1 MKKKEIKLIK
11 DLYNHFQPQTD
22 VTDEL
27 INSCYNQYG
36 SIRGVLMNLILKFQP
51 NVDITDEYLDKKLS
65 DYGLLIAE
73 ENKIIVEKDVVKV
86 EEVTPVAEESP
97 YTEDIPKEENSKF
110 EVVKSPKNK
119 KNNVLKRVIIILV
132 FLGLAYFG
140 TNLYFQNQLLQS
152 SLEETKDLYQQELNT
167 NYEEILMEIDEEDPA
182 NEGHW
187 SLSHKTYANSNASNL
202 NVRSTPAISDNIID
216 MLQLGDR
223 VEVLDTIRIE
233 IKTIKQALLN
243 QETFIEIEGIEILF
257 QKGKAL
263 EIVNKIGDNSYR
275 VIVDER
281 NNEAIISK
289 KNLDLIDKEIWLK
302 IRLNN
307 QQEGYVY
314 QRFLTSE
321 ISDDEEM
328 SITEYKSYIK
338 INDPDGYTNVRSGK
352 SSSTEIIH
360 QIYDE
365 NKLFELID
373 DSGNWW
379 EIKLDSEED
388 EITTGF
394 IHNSQVLQVES
405 FTVVVD
411 KAYFYLKA
419 NDGFQNRAYLIQD
432 DQLFCHSNIE
442 NNFRN
447 CTYINSKGDT
457 TIGYIK
463 MNQLKRR

>member
-1 MKKKEIKLIK
+1 MAINLEKKQVEVPKQEASQSTEVTQKEI
-11 DLYNHFQPQTD
+11 DT
-22 VTDEL
+22 
-27 INSCYNQYG
+27 NSPVEQ
-36 SIRGVLMNLILKFQP
+36 SALP
-51 NVDITDEYLDKKLS
+51 
-65 DYGLLIAE
+65 
-73 ENKIIVEKDVVKV
+73 IV
-86 EEVTPVAEESP
+86 
-97 YTEDIPKEENSKF
+97 ENSKV
-110 EVVKSPKNK
+110 EVVESSQK
-119 KNNVLKRVIIILV
+119 KKGILKWVIIVIVILG
-132 FLGLAYFG
+132 FGYLGMD
-140 TNLYFQNQLLQS
+140 LYLKNQLLQS

-167 NYEEILMEIDEEDPA
+167 NHEEILMEIYEEEEEPL
-182 NEGHW
+182 NEGHS
-187 SLSHKTYANSNASNL
+187 SLIHKTYANSNASNL
-202 NVRSTPAISDNIID
+202 NVRSTPALSDNIID

-281 NNEAIISK
+281 NNKAILSK

-321 ISDDEEM
+321 ISDDEDYSDDEEM
-328 SITEYKSYIK
+328 SVTEYKSYIK

-365 NKLFELID
+365 NKLFKLID

-379 EIKLDSEED
+379 KIKLDSEED

-394 IHNSQVLQVES
+394 IHNSKVLKVES
-405 FTVVVD
+405 FTVVVN

-419 NDGFQNRAYLIQD
+419 DEDYQNRAYLIQD
-432 DQLFCHSNIE
+432 DQLFCHSSIE